1 MKKTSAELK
10 RIARENM
17 RGHWGLMIGVYVL
30 ETLIMYAAF
39 LPCYFLFYF
48 FDIITNSVV
57 LALIFLPVMLIVA
70 LAASILAAGVMGMHV
85 KIARGQDIS
94 LGGMFSQFVNR
105 PWRYILGN
113 LLLGLIAFA
122 CIIPGGI
129 CIGVGIGMEQSVA
142 VIIGAVLY
150 IAGFVLC
157 IWVMFHYILTNY
169 LFFDNPEMGVIT
181 AFKESSRLM
190 KGNKGRMFY
199 ISLSFIGWTV
209 LGMLSCGIGMLWVS
223 PYMAQTN
230 AQFYLNVKEIGK
242 QEEEQE

>member
-113 LLLGLIAFA
+113 LLLGLIALPALFR
-122 CIIPGGI
+122 
-129 CIGVGIGMEQSVA
+129 EE
-142 VIIGAVLY
+142 
-150 IAGFVLC
+150 FV
-157 IWVMFHYILTNY
+157 
-169 LFFDNPEMGVIT
+169 
-181 AFKESSRLM
+181 
-190 KGNKGRMFY
+190 
-199 ISLSFIGWTV
+199 
-209 LGMLSCGIGMLWVS
+209 
-223 PYMAQTN
+223 
-230 AQFYLNVKEIGK
+230 
-242 QEEEQE
+242 